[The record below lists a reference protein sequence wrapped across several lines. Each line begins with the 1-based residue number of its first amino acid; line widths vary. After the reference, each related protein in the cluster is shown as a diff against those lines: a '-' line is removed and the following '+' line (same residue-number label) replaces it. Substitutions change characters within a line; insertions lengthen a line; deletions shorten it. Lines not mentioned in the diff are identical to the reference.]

1 QQALS
6 EIVQRHSVLRTSF
19 QTVNGTPRQI
29 IHPEVTININVVD
42 LQQILG
48 TEGETVQ
55 KQLVLEEA
63 ITPFDLEVAPLIRCS
78 CVQLSGTEYVL
89 LLTMHHI
96 VSDGWSMGVFIQEL
110 SALYPAFC
118 TGVPS
123 PLPELPI
130 QYADFAVWQRQW
142 LSGDVFQNQLNYW
155 RDQLALAPELLQLPT
170 DRPRPS
176 VQTYHGRTHNRTINI
191 DLTQKLQSLS
201 RESGTTLFMTLLAAF
216 STLLYR
222 YTGQSDIFVGTPIAN
237 RNRTEIESLIGFFV
251 NTLVLRTRFEKHP
264 SFEKLLKFVRETTL
278 KAYEHQD
285 VPFEQVVEALQ
296 PQRCLSHSPLFQVMF
311 VLQNAPIGE
320 LELPGVTLSELDQQ
334 STIAQ
339 FDLTVS
345 FTETSQGLVGS
356 WEYNTD
362 LFDSATIERMATHF
376 QNLCSAIVENPQH
389 RVDELP
395 LLSEAERDQ
404 LLVEWNDIAC
414 EYPTDKCI
422 HQLFESQ
429 VERTPFAVAV
439 VFEEEQLTYQELNQ
453 RANQLAHYLQSFGV
467 RQEVLVG
474 ICVERSIEMVVGLLA
489 ILKAGGAY
497 VPLDPNYPKERF
509 SYMLEDS
516 GVQVLLTQQKLKS
529 SLPSHTAQ
537 VVCLDT
543 DWEAIKQHSQENLDV
558 GVSSDNLAYVIYTS
572 GSIGQPKGVL
582 VTHQN
587 LVNHSSAIA
596 SEYNLSS
603 WDKVLQFAALSF
615 DVAVEEIFPSWLSGA
630 TVVLRPQEMFASF
643 ADLVEFINT
652 ERLTVLNLPA
662 VFWHQWVLD
671 LSQSSNALRCL
682 RLVVVGSEQVQ
693 WSRVAIWQKYVGNYI
708 KLYNAYGSTEATI
721 TATVYQLDL
730 RHLEEKTGSVPIGRP
745 IANTQIYILD
755 KHHQPVPIGVPG
767 ELYIGGDGLARGY
780 LNRPELTQEKFISN
794 RFSDSKSK
802 QLYKTGDLARY
813 KSDGNIE
820 FLGRI
825 DNQVKIRGFRIE
837 LGEIE
842 AVLNTHPH
850 IQQAV
855 VIATEDIIGNK
866 SLVAYVVPS
875 GERLTTN
882 QLREFLKQ
890 QLPEYMIPSGF
901 VTLDILP
908 LTPNGKID
916 KKALPKPDGEIIRE
930 HEYVGPSTAI
940 EEIFIKIWQDLLL
953 KEKVSIHDNFFE
965 IGGDSILSI
974 QVISHAKNAGI
985 QITPKQIFQNQTIA
999 ELARVANTTV
1009 SAECKQGIVTGVAAL
1024 TPIQH
1029 WFFAQNRQDA
1039 HHYNQSVFL
1048 HIPNN
1053 VQSEFIEIA
1062 LKKLLEH
1069 HDALRLRFTS
1079 VAGEYKQINQGL
1091 EDSVPFTL
1099 VDLSSTPKQKQPQV
1113 LEKIATE
1120 YQASLNLSTGPI
1132 MQVVM
1137 FNLGSESDARLLM
1150 IIHHL
1155 AVDGV
1160 SWRILLSDLKRI
1172 YQQLITQKPIE
1183 IGAKTTAFIDWAEK
1197 LNNYAQSEMIKQE
1210 LNYWLKQP
1218 WSKITSLPI
1227 DYLDGGLSREGGNL
1241 YIDNRQAPIKLRE
1254 ERRLPPS
1261 PDKMRDIQ
1269 QENTVGSAAGV
1280 SVKLSSQ
1287 ETHTL
1292 LTSVNEAYNTQIND
1306 ILLSALVQA
1315 LAEWTGNSTVVINL
1329 EGHGREE
1336 LFSDIDLSRT
1346 VGWFTT
1352 LFPVLFQI
1360 PTINQPGEIIK
1371 SIKEQLRAIPN
1382 RGIGYGILRY
1392 LCKDTTVNEQL
1403 QTIQASEISFNYL
1416 GQFDQV
1422 QSETGWKFASEST
1435 GYNENLKQTRDH
1447 LLDINALVVEGELQI
1462 DWTYSSHIHTHATVE
1477 KLAQRYIQA
1486 IRSIIEHCQSEDI
1499 CGYTPSDFP
1508 DVQLNQ
1514 IELDKLLTQFKTKKI
1529 ESIYSLSPSQ
1539 QGMLFETLS
1548 ASKSGIHIEQCI
1560 LNFQEELDLF
1570 AFERAWQRIV
1580 ERHSILRTA
1589 FIWEAQDEPLQ
1600 VLLKRV
1606 EVSLEQQDWRGLSLS
1621 QQQEKLETYLSA
1633 DRLRG
1638 FKMTRPP
1645 LMRLALFQVGSNAYQ
1660 FVWTFHHILLDGWC
1674 MPLILK
1680 EIFAFYE
1687 VFSTGQDLSLEPS
1700 RPYRDYIAWL
1710 KQQDLSQ
1717 AETFWRD
1724 KLQGFKSP
1732 TPLGMKAEPVN
1743 FSDEQE
1749 RYGKQ
1754 EACLPAL
1761 ATTALQSL
1769 VRKHHLTLNIL
1780 VQGVW
1785 ALLLSRYSGLED
1797 VVFGATV
1804 SGRPPDLVGVESM
1817 LGLFINTLPMRL
1829 QVSPQTSL
1837 WSWLRDLQN
1846 QSFMQRDYEYCSH
1859 GQIHQWS
1866 EVPRSLPLYESILVF
1881 QNYPVNSSV
1890 QQSVDHSMNST
1901 KDRSIGAQTKYALTI
1916 LVTPNSELEF
1926 CIIYNTYRYD
1936 NPTIIRILEHF
1947 QALLNSIVD
1956 LPEQHIGTLIE
1967 RISADQ
1973 IPQVRPPQKL
1983 FQKELGKSFDTPRNL
1998 CEFQLVRIWEDILG
2012 IHPVSIQDNF
2022 FELGG
2027 HSLIAVRL
2035 MSQIQQHFQINLP
2048 LATLFQN
2055 PTIEQLAN
2063 FLGSS
2068 TDSLPWSTLVPIK
2081 SNGNQPPLFCIHP
2094 AGGNVLCY
2102 QHFTYYLSS
2111 EQPLYGLQSVGLNP
2125 QNQPHTSIEQMATY
2139 YIQELQTLQPH
2150 GPYFLSGWSLGGLV
2164 AFEMAQQ
2171 LSHQGEQVALLSL
2184 LDSYPV
2190 SITSKEPEDDAA
2202 LLVDLLREDL
2212 DLCLE
2217 EMRQFEPEEQLI
2229 YIVEQAKQKNL
2240 VPEGFDLAQ
2249 AHHLLKIYKLN
2260 AQAAKNYK
2268 PQYYSGSIV
2277 LFQAN
2282 ETDPD
2287 FECTW
2292 NELVKHIETHV
2303 VPGNHISMM
2312 REPHIKVLAQK
2323 LQKFLEQAQ
2332 TNQ

>member
-1 QQALS
+1 
-6 EIVQRHSVLRTSF
+6 
-19 QTVNGTPRQI
+19 
-29 IHPEVTININVVD
+29 
-42 LQQILG
+42 
-48 TEGETVQ
+48 
-55 KQLVLEEA
+55 
-63 ITPFDLEVAPLIRCS
+63 
-78 CVQLSGTEYVL
+78 
-89 LLTMHHI
+89 
-96 VSDGWSMGVFIQEL
+96 
-110 SALYPAFC
+110 
-118 TGVPS
+118 
-123 PLPELPI
+123 
-130 QYADFAVWQRQW
+130 
-142 LSGDVFQNQLNYW
+142 
-155 RDQLALAPELLQLPT
+155 
-170 DRPRPS
+170 
-176 VQTYHGRTHNRTINI
+176 
-191 DLTQKLQSLS
+191 
-201 RESGTTLFMTLLAAF
+201 
-216 STLLYR
+216 
-222 YTGQSDIFVGTPIAN
+222 
-237 RNRTEIESLIGFFV
+237 
-251 NTLVLRTRFEKHP
+251 
-264 SFEKLLKFVRETTL
+264 
-278 KAYEHQD
+278 
-285 VPFEQVVEALQ
+285 
-296 PQRCLSHSPLFQVMF
+296 
-311 VLQNAPIGE
+311 
-320 LELPGVTLSELDQQ
+320 
-334 STIAQ
+334 
-339 FDLTVS
+339 
-345 FTETSQGLVGS
+345 
-356 WEYNTD
+356 
-362 LFDSATIERMATHF
+362 
-376 QNLCSAIVENPQH
+376 
-389 RVDELP
+389 
-395 LLSEAERDQ
+395 
-404 LLVEWNDIAC
+404 
-414 EYPTDKCI
+414 
-422 HQLFESQ
+422 
-429 VERTPFAVAV
+429 
-439 VFEEEQLTYQELNQ
+439 
-453 RANQLAHYLQSFGV
+453 
-467 RQEVLVG
+467 
-474 ICVERSIEMVVGLLA
+474 
-489 ILKAGGAY
+489 
-497 VPLDPNYPKERF
+497 
-509 SYMLEDS
+509 
-516 GVQVLLTQQKLKS
+516 
-529 SLPSHTAQ
+529 
-537 VVCLDT
+537 
-543 DWEAIKQHSQENLDV
+543 
-558 GVSSDNLAYVIYTS
+558 
-572 GSIGQPKGVL
+572 
-582 VTHQN
+582 
-587 LVNHSSAIA
+587 
-596 SEYNLSS
+596 
-603 WDKVLQFAALSF
+603 
-615 DVAVEEIFPSWLSGA
+615 
-630 TVVLRPQEMFASF
+630 
-643 ADLVEFINT
+643 
-652 ERLTVLNLPA
+652 
-662 VFWHQWVLD
+662 
-671 LSQSSNALRCL
+671 
-682 RLVVVGSEQVQ
+682 
-693 WSRVAIWQKYVGNYI
+693 
-708 KLYNAYGSTEATI
+708 
-721 TATVYQLDL
+721 
-730 RHLEEKTGSVPIGRP
+730 
-745 IANTQIYILD
+745 
-755 KHHQPVPIGVPG
+755 
-767 ELYIGGDGLARGY
+767 
-780 LNRPELTQEKFISN
+780 
-794 RFSDSKSK
+794 
-802 QLYKTGDLARY
+802 
-813 KSDGNIE
+813 
-820 FLGRI
+820 
-825 DNQVKIRGFRIE
+825 
-837 LGEIE
+837 
-842 AVLNTHPH
+842 
-850 IQQAV
+850 
-855 VIATEDIIGNK
+855 
-866 SLVAYVVPS
+866 
-875 GERLTTN
+875 
-882 QLREFLKQ
+882 
-890 QLPEYMIPSGF
+890 
-901 VTLDILP
+901 
-908 LTPNGKID
+908 
-916 KKALPKPDGEIIRE
+916 
-930 HEYVGPSTAI
+930 
-940 EEIFIKIWQDLLL
+940 
-953 KEKVSIHDNFFE
+953 
-965 IGGDSILSI
+965 
-974 QVISHAKNAGI
+974 
-985 QITPKQIFQNQTIA
+985 
-999 ELARVANTTV
+999 
-1009 SAECKQGIVTGVAAL
+1009 
-1024 TPIQH
+1024 
-1029 WFFAQNRQDA
+1029 
-1039 HHYNQSVFL
+1039 
-1048 HIPNN
+1048 
-1053 VQSEFIEIA
+1053 
-1062 LKKLLEH
+1062 
-1069 HDALRLRFTS
+1069 
-1079 VAGEYKQINQGL
+1079 
-1091 EDSVPFTL
+1091 
-1099 VDLSSTPKQKQPQV
+1099 
-1113 LEKIATE
+1113 
-1120 YQASLNLSTGPI
+1120 
-1132 MQVVM
+1132 
-1137 FNLGSESDARLLM
+1137 
-1150 IIHHL
+1150 
-1155 AVDGV
+1155 
-1160 SWRILLSDLKRI
+1160 
-1172 YQQLITQKPIE
+1172 
-1183 IGAKTTAFIDWAEK
+1183 
-1197 LNNYAQSEMIKQE
+1197 
-1210 LNYWLKQP
+1210 
-1218 WSKITSLPI
+1218 
-1227 DYLDGGLSREGGNL
+1227 
-1241 YIDNRQAPIKLRE
+1241 
-1254 ERRLPPS
+1254 
-1261 PDKMRDIQ
+1261 MRDIQ

-1548 ASKSGIHIEQCI
+1548 ASESGIHIEQCI
-1560 LNFQEELDLF
+1560 LNVQEELDLF

-1901 KDRSIGAQTKYALTI
+1901 KGRSIGAQTKYALTI

-1936 NPTIIRILEHF
+1936 NPTITRILEHF

-1998 CEFQLVRIWEDILG
+1998 CEFQLVRIWEDILD

-2249 AHHLLKIYKLN
+2249 AHHLLRIYKLN
-2260 AQAAKNYK
+2260 AQAAQNYK

-2277 LFQAN
+2277 LFRAS
-2282 ETDPD
+2282 ETDAD
-2287 FECTW
+2287 LESAW
-2292 NELVKHIETHV
+2292 NELVEHTETHV
-2303 VPGNHISMM
+2303 VPGNHQNMVSP
-2312 REPHIKVLAQK
+2312 PHVQTLAQH
-2323 LQKFLEQAQ
+2323 LQKSLEQAQ
-2332 TNQ
+2332 SNQLASNAQTTQN